1 MAGNKMRGEKGSVLA
16 EFIIVMPILV
26 FMIFGTI
33 QISMVWMARLM
44 TRYAAYRAARTAIV
58 YNPLDYKDKSNSGPV
73 HRAACIVLAW
83 TGMSNGSATNIAVP
97 GWGNIPGSIDIAQQ
111 VSVEVEEVK
120 SENGQNK
127 LPAVKAI
134 VTFHYPLVVPY
145 AGSLI
150 AHFAN
155 DNDDKGKWDLVHY
168 KIDGEPKKNDFNGS
182 HEIDMHKGKPGNYI
196 TLTESCIM
204 PQPWDTNSYPL
215 ASERDNTLVWQ
226 EGN

>member
-44 TRYAAYRAARTAIV
+44 TRYAAYSAARTAIV
-58 YNPLDYKDKSNSGPV
+58 YHPDDYSKQQSGPV

-83 TGMSNGSATNIAVP
+83 TGMSNGSAANIAVP
-97 GWGNIPGSIDIAQQ
+97 GWGNIPGSIDIAKQ

-155 DNDDKGKWDLVHY
+155 GGEGKWDLVHY
-168 KIDGEPKKNDFNGS
+168 QAKDNELLKNDFNGS
-182 HEIDMHKGKPGNYI
+182 HEIDMQHGAGNYI